1 MVTKSI
7 KAMPKGS
14 FLLPI
19 QTGTIVPSTM
29 YDKKVSDAVFRNRI
43 NATRMFLAR
52 LFGGYTS
59 VTSRGGYVAKS
70 GKHISERTA
79 IVICYA
85 QRKDFM
91 SKKKLWF
98 AWIKKKKAEW
108 KQEAIGVI
116 IENDM
121 GYI

>member
-1 MVTKSI
+1 MKTVNHF
-7 KAMPKGS
+7 PKGS

-29 YDKKVSDAVFRNRI
+29 YDKKIPPAMF
-43 NATRMFLAR
+43 TRAFLSR

-59 VTSRGGYVAKS
+59 VSAKGGYIAKK
-70 GKHISERTA
+70 GKLISEPTA

-85 QRKDFM
+85 QRKDFTA
-91 SKKKLWF
+91 KKRLWF
-98 AWIKKKKAEW
+98 SWIKKKKAEW
-108 KQEAIGVI
+108 KQESIGII

-121 GYI
+121 AYI